1 MRGRLNVVEIAA
13 GEMVLLQR
21 GVLLLDEGRPR
32 LGRLVTPIGRRRIA
46 GHLLAQLHDVRYV
59 NAVRQ
64 RDARDADQDD
74 GQHDA
79 ADDQGGHA
87 EAFPAAH
94 GHLGEVTA
102 RNACRR
108 WKSAA
113 PTCRFSSLGSEQVF
127 PTYSKNI
134 LSIFPLA
141 FYVYY
146 FYLKKIVLMI
156 L

>member
-113 PTCRFSSLGSEQVF
+113 PTCRFSSFGF
-127 PTYSKNI
+127 
-134 LSIFPLA
+134 
-141 FYVYY
+141 
-146 FYLKKIVLMI
+146 
-156 L
+156 